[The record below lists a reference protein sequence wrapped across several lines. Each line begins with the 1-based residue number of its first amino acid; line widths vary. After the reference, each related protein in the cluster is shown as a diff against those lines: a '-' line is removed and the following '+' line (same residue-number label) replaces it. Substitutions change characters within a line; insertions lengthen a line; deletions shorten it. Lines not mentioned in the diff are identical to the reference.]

1 MAVSMAVEAS
11 SVAQGIPAG
20 VPQAVPIEAVV
31 GVSNRLGHSR
41 RFGLSLSLSLVVV
54 VSSAGA
60 VVVPVVAII
69 AVIAGPVPP
78 CVCSA
83 WPVVRALPFKL
94 TTTLL
99 FALFLVEVGVHNEGA
114 DEDEDKD
121 GRETHFEN

>member
-1 MAVSMAVEAS
+1 MAVEAS
-11 SVAQGIPAG
+11 SVAQGIPVG

-31 GVSNRLGHSR
+31 GVGI
-41 RFGLSLSLSLVVV
+41 SLSLSLVVV

-60 VVVPVVAII
+60 VVVPVIAII

-94 TTTLL
+94 TTALL
-99 FALFLVEVGVHNEGA
+99 FALFLMEVGVHNKGA
-114 DEDEDKD
+114 DEDEDKE

>member
-1 MAVSMAVEAS
+1 MAVEAS

-31 GVSNRLGHSR
+31 GVSVSVSNRLGHSR
-41 RFGLSLSLSLVVV
+41 RFRLSLSLVVV

-60 VVVPVVAII
+60 VVVPVIAII

-94 TTTLL
+94 TTALL
-99 FALFLVEVGVHNEGA
+99 FALFLMEVGVHNEGA

-121 GRETHFEN
+121 SRETHFEN

>member
-1 MAVSMAVEAS
+1 MAVEAS

-31 GVSNRLGHSR
+31 GVSV
-41 RFGLSLSLSLVVV
+41 SLSLVVV

-94 TTTLL
+94 TTALL
-99 FALFLVEVGVHNEGA
+99 FALFLMEVGVHNKGA

>member
-1 MAVSMAVEAS
+1 MAVEAS

-31 GVSNRLGHSR
+31 GVSISVSNRPGHSR

-60 VVVPVVAII
+60 IVVPVIAII
-69 AVIAGPVPP
+69 TVIAGPVPP
-78 CVCSA
+78 CVCST

-99 FALFLVEVGVHNEGA
+99 FALFLVEVGVHSEGA
-114 DEDEDKD
+114 DEDEDED
-121 GRETHFEN
+121 GRETHF